1 MAASRFELWCGQN
14 QRPLTDT
21 QKEIIRNVV
30 NYIVANG
37 SCTMNDIKEEDKP
50 FVAQMVKTFGSANA
64 VNTAIISLS
73 QFILKSA

>member
-14 QRPLTDT
+14 QRPLTSE
-21 QKEIIRNVV
+21 QKEIIRSVV

-37 SCTMNDIKEEDKP
+37 SSTMNDIKEDDKP
-50 FVAQMVKTFGSANA
+50 FVAQMVRTFGSADA

-73 QFILKSA
+73 QFILKAA

>member
-14 QRPLTDT
+14 QRPLTVI

-30 NYIVANG
+30 SYIVANG
-37 SCTMNDIKEEDKP
+37 SCTMTDIKEEDKP
-50 FVAQMVKTFGSANA
+50 FVAQMVRAFGSADA